1 MNANLPALQRGS
13 HAGKHAF
20 RSATEVFLARLKASA
35 ATPLADSSAE
45 SEKCIKYMKALHN
58 CLLYTARCG
67 QAGLL
72 ALSRR
77 DIRVLPIAESTAD
90 NLTHIASML

>member
-67 QAGLL
+67 QAGCSLSVAEISGSYQLL
-72 ALSRR
+72 K
-77 DIRVLPIAESTAD
+77 VLPT
-90 NLTHIASML
+90 T